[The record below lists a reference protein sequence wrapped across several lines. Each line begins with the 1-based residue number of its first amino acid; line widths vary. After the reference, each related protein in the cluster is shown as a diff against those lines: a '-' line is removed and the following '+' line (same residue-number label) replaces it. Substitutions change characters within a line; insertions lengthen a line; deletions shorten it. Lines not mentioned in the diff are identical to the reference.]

1 MPAREL
7 QRAIA
12 LGVLLLA
19 TGGCERGMRD
29 MYAQPRP
36 HADASSERFA
46 DGREARPPP
55 PGSIVRSHG
64 TRAAA
69 ASGRAGEP
77 TPVLA
82 GRALL
87 ERGRERYDI
96 YCAPCHAASG
106 AGDGM
111 VVRRGFPRPPDLAD
125 ARIRALADAQFD
137 AVIVHGQGTMRGFGA
152 RIDADDR
159 RAIIAYARALQL
171 SQHAPVVD
179 LPADVRARLQ
189 EAR

>member
-1 MPAREL
+1 MPHRP
-7 QRAIA
+7 
-12 LGVLLLA
+12 
-19 TGGCERGMRD
+19 
-29 MYAQPRP
+29 QPRP
-36 HADASSERFA
+36 RADAASARFA

-55 PGSIVRSHG
+55 PGSIARSRG

-69 ASGRAGEP
+69 ASGRDGAVP
-77 TPVLA
+77 PVLS

-87 ERGRERYDI
+87 ERGQERYDI

-111 VVRRGFPRPPDLAD
+111 VLRRGFPRPPNLAD
-125 ARIRALADAQFD
+125 ARVRALADAQFD
-137 AVIVHGQGTMRGFGA
+137 TVILQGQGTMRGFGA
-152 RIDADDR
+152 RIDAGDR
-159 RAIIAYARALQL
+159 RAIVAYLRALQL
-171 SQHAPVVD
+171 SQHAPVAS